1 MTKGQTP
8 AEKAVVAAL
17 QRDMASIKTSI
28 ANLEARPTTA
38 STQPTP
44 TPPAQTSRSTWLQ
57 ANWIGLLTLIA
68 AVIALLV
75 AVIAILAG
83 YYQWWLPR
91 HEQKAESDLGTLIDR
106 HLDDKFKQYDLEGL
120 KTDVGTIKGQMTV
133 FIPLLQSVV
142 QKELKTLSSLPPGDL
157 QKHLPE
163 VNAALATAKIV
174 HADLTASVVA
184 DVQSK
189 LVQLNRQTP
198 YFWEVA
204 SSLIQYRSVVLP
216 NNLPNCLDKP
226 PVVRTAQAI
235 PGHIKYPYTLKVT
248 NPTYEDC
255 KIDLGASP
263 SQDVIYLLHQLPG
276 GGLECRQCL
285 VIYDGGAVPLLNYTR
300 KLMFVNCAFQI
311 TTHGVPSEPGRK
323 LIDNLLA
330 AQNLANVKFDNG
342 AGLSPPPT

>member
-1 MTKGQTP
+1 M
-8 AEKAVVAAL
+8 
-17 QRDMASIKTSI
+17 
-28 ANLEARPTTA
+28 
-38 STQPTP
+38 
-44 TPPAQTSRSTWLQ
+44 
-57 ANWIGLLTLIA
+57 
-68 AVIALLV
+68 
-75 AVIAILAG
+75 
-83 YYQWWLPR
+83 
-91 HEQKAESDLGTLIDR
+91 
-106 HLDDKFKQYDLEGL
+106 
-120 KTDVGTIKGQMTV
+120 
-133 FIPLLQSVV
+133 
-142 QKELKTLSSLPPGDL
+142 

-285 VIYDGGAVPLLNYTR
+285 VIYDGGAVPLVNYTR

-311 TTHGVPSEPGRK
+311 TTHGVPSEPGKKTDRQSACRAELSKRK
-323 LIDNLLA
+323 
-330 AQNLANVKFDNG
+330 VYNG
-342 AGLSPPPT
+342 AA